1 MLSLSL
7 VIEYIGFPPSGGI
20 PIRTPPLVYKHLQ
33 PFINLF
39 AFSPIDDVMDL
50 SYSLAWAAMFST
62 GAFDRNLDEVWAW
75 LLFYQGKENNLKVLQ
90 LELC

>member
-20 PIRTPPLVYKHLQ
+20 PIGAPPLVYKHLQ

-39 AFSPIDDVMDL
+39 VFSPIDDVKDL

-75 LLFYQGKENNLKVLQ
+75 LLFYQGKENNLKVL
-90 LELC
+90 